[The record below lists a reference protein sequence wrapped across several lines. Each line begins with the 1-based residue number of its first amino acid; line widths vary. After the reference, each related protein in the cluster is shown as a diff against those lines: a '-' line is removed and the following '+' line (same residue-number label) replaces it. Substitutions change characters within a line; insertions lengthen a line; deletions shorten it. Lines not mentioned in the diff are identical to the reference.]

1 MFRSIIDIHK
11 MHDFDAT
18 GLLRDMLTACPNLEE
33 DLKKYLNDPDEPQA
47 DREILRKAFL
57 AIKLMDI

>member
-1 MFRSIIDIHK
+1 